1 MATKENTA
9 PATSPTPGPWRL
21 DGPYQ
26 IPIDAAP
33 PNYVEGFMVMNA
45 DERFGHSFPVARV
58 IGPAYA
64 GREDECDPELCANA
78 EFIVRAC
85 NSHEELLVALALAR
99 DTIVGV
105 KMFKRRDSDDYKRLD
120 RVLRLIDKAFAKAY
134 GNAA

>member
-1 MATKENTA
+1 MTIKETT
-9 PATSPTPGPWRL
+9 PATPSAHTPGPWRL

-58 IGPAYA
+58 TGPAYA
-64 GREDECDPELCANA
+64 GREDECDPELRANA

-85 NSHEELLVALALAR
+85 NSHEDLLDVANRFLGFIRAWEKQEGIQEPTETH
-99 DTIVGV
+99 DFIN
-105 KMFKRRDSDDYKRLD
+105 K
-120 RVLRLIDKAFAKAY
+120 VLAKAH
-134 GNAA
+134 GVAA